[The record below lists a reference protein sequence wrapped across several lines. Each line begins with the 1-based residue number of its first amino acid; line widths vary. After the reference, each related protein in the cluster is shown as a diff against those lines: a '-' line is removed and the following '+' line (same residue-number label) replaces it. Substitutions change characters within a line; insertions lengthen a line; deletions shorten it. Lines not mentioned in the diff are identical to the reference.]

1 MDDLTA
7 RAIDLL
13 MVGMGTV
20 FSFLALLIFVT
31 MLMSKLVALYTAR
44 QALNNPP
51 STSDDPQSSPST
63 AIDGQLVAV
72 VTAAVHKYRSRH
84 KK

>member
-1 MDDLTA
+1 MDDLTS

-51 STSDDPQSSPST
+51 ITPDETLSSPST
-63 AIDGQLVAV
+63 AIDEQLVAV
-72 VTAAVHKYRSRH
+72 ITAAVHKYRSRH
-84 KK
+84 K

>member
-44 QALNNPP
+44 QTLNNPP
-51 STSDDPQSSPST
+51 STSDEPQSSSST

-72 VTAAVHKYRSRH
+72 ITAAVHKYRSRH